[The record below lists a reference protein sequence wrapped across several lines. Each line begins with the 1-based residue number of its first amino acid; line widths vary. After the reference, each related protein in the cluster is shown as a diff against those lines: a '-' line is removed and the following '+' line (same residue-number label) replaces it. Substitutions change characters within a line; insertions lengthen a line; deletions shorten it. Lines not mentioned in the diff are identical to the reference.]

1 MASFLRSQAQHRSRL
16 ALVFSGSYGLLD
28 DSWRPIIDLT
38 ARYELRPLDF
48 AATTTLIRAPL
59 AGQLSYGDDAVAE
72 IWRPTG
78 GRPFQIQAI
87 CHRLVSLRNRQGRRD
102 PIGADDVQAVLVDM
116 AGDTVGAGAHGL
128 GRATAT
134 ALPAGSAL

>member
-1 MASFLRSQAQHRSRL
+1 VASFLRSQAQHRSRL

-48 AATTTLIRAPL
+48 AAATTLIRAPL
-59 AGQLSYGDDAVAE
+59 AGQLGYDDAAIE
-72 IWRPTG
+72 QIWRQTG
-78 GRPFQIQAI
+78 GRPFPIQAI

-102 PIGADDVQAVLVDM
+102 VIGVDEVQTVLEDM
-116 AGDTVGAGAHGL
+116 AGDAVGAGAHGL
-128 GRATAT
+128 GRPAVA
-134 ALPAGSAL
+134 ALPVGSAP